1 LFVEG
6 EEGGQKRLA
15 GKLRDEDICLSLM
28 DKIQGEQ
35 GREEEGSTLGS
46 FLSSASEPT
55 ITRQLNVLSNIVKRA
70 FLFGGESELRVLAQ
84 TLEEEKSAFSDR
96 WYGGE
101 PNTKQVRTERGVK
114 QTTPVAVLILSTD
127 DDMFLPGSSVA
138 RRKESHTLMP

>member
-1 LFVEG
+1 
-6 EEGGQKRLA
+6 
-15 GKLRDEDICLSLM
+15 M
-28 DKIQGEQ
+28 DKVQEDQVAG
-35 GREEEGSTLGS
+35 EEGSTLGS

-101 PNTKQVRTERGVK
+101 PNTKQVRKGGRENENENER
-114 QTTPVAVLILSTD
+114 QLQSTYIAH
-127 DDMFLPGSSVA
+127 LPLTDNKNPFG
-138 RRKESHTLMP
+138 RRRESRTLRL